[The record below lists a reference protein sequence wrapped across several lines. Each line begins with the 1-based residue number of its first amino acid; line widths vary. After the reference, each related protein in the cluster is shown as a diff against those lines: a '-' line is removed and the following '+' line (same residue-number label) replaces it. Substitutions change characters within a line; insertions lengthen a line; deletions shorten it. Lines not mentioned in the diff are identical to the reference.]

1 MKVLPMNN
9 NDFMNKLLNLD
20 KVQVTQAEFVGDEQ
34 IMLFVESSHKVAI
47 CPDCGQVSNSVHDLS
62 ETQKLRDLSIAER
75 RCYLSYQARRF
86 DCRTCGKTF
95 VERVVWKRPGA
106 SYTVRYEQYIYQ
118 RSRKEPVSQ
127 IAEDEGLSEEAVQA
141 IFENRAKKRLR
152 HGGTR
157 R

>member
-1 MKVLPMNN
+1 MNN
-9 NDFMNKLLNLD
+9 DEFMNKLLNLD
-20 KVQVTQAEFVGDEQ
+20 KVRVTQTEFAGAEQVTL
-34 IMLFVESSHKVAI
+34 IVESTHEMAT
-47 CPDCGQVSNSVHDLS
+47 CPDCGQVSNNVHDLS
-62 ETQKLRDLSIAER
+62 EVQKIRDLSIAER

-95 VERVVWKRPGA
+95 VERVTWKRRSA

-127 IAEDEGLSEEAVQA
+127 IAEEEGLSEEAVQA
-141 IFENRAKKRLR
+141 IFEHKAKKRLR

-157 R
+157 K

>member
-1 MKVLPMNN
+1 MNE
-9 NDFMNKLLNLD
+9 NDFVNKLLNLD
-20 KVQVTQAEFVGDEQ
+20 KVRVTQTEFASAEQVT
-34 IMLFVESSHKVAI
+34 LFVESTHETAI

-62 ETQKLRDLSIAER
+62 EAQKIRDLSIAER

-95 VERVVWKRPGA
+95 VERVTWKRPGA

-127 IAEDEGLSEEAVQA
+127 IAEEEGLSEEAVQA
-141 IFENRAKKRLR
+141 IFEHKAKKRLR

-157 R
+157 K

>member
-1 MKVLPMNN
+1 MNN
-9 NDFMNKLLNLD
+9 NEFVNKLLNLD
-20 KVQVTQAEFVGDEQ
+20 KVQVTQTEFAGDERVT
-34 IMLFVESSHKVAI
+34 LFVESTNEIAI
-47 CPDCGQVSNSVHDLS
+47 CPECRQASNSLHDLS
-62 ETQKLRDLSIAER
+62 EAQMIRDLSIAER
-75 RCYLSYQARRF
+75 RCYLSYRARRF
-86 DCRTCGKTF
+86 DCQTCGKTF

-106 SYTVRYEQYIYQ
+106 SYTVRYEQYIYE

-141 IFENRAKKRLR
+141 IFEHKAKKRLR

>member
-1 MKVLPMNN
+1 MNN
-9 NDFMNKLLNLD
+9 NEFVNKLLNLD
-20 KVQVTQAEFVGDEQ
+20 KVQITRTEFAGADR
-34 IMLFVESSHKVAI
+34 ITLFVESMHEIAI
-47 CPDCGQVSNSVHDLS
+47 CPECRQASNSLHDLS
-62 ETQKLRDLSIAER
+62 EAQMIRDLSIAER
-75 RCYLSYQARRF
+75 RCYLSYRARRF
-86 DCRTCGKTF
+86 DCQTCGKTF

-106 SYTVRYEQYIYQ
+106 SYTVRYEQYIYE

-141 IFENRAKKRLR
+141 IFEHKAKKRLR

>member
-1 MKVLPMNN
+1 M
-9 NDFMNKLLNLD
+9 
-20 KVQVTQAEFVGDEQ
+20 
-34 IMLFVESSHKVAI
+34 AI

-62 ETQKLRDLSIAER
+62 EVQKIRDLSIAER

-95 VERVVWKRPGA
+95 VERVTWKRPGA

-127 IAEDEGLSEEAVQA
+127 IAEEEGLSEEAVQA
-141 IFENRAKKRLR
+141 IFEHKAKKRLR

-157 R
+157 K

>member
-1 MKVLPMNN
+1 MDANSELL
-9 NDFMNKLLNLD
+9 NKLLNLD
-20 KVQVTQAEFVGDEQ
+20 KVRVMQTEFASETKV
-34 IMLFVESSHKVAI
+34 MLFVESTQDIAI
-47 CPDCGQVSNSVHDLS
+47 CPDCGEVSNSVHDLS
-62 ETQKLRDLSIAER
+62 DAQIVRDLSVAER
-75 RCYLSYQARRF
+75 RCFLSYRARRF
-86 DCRTCGKTF
+86 DCGACGKTF

-106 SYTVRYEQYIYQ
+106 SYTMRYEQYIYQ

-127 IAEDEGLSEEAVQA
+127 IAEEEGLSEEAVQA

>member
-1 MKVLPMNN
+1 MNN
-9 NDFMNKLLNLD
+9 NDFVNKLLNLD
-20 KVQVTQAEFVGDEQ
+20 KVQVTQTEFAGDDRVT
-34 IMLFVESSHKVAI
+34 LFVESTHAIAI
-47 CPDCGQVSNSVHDLS
+47 CPECRQASNSVHDLS
-62 ETQKLRDLSIAER
+62 AVQMIRDLSIAER
-75 RCYLSYQARRF
+75 RCYLSYRARRF
-86 DCRTCGKTF
+86 DCQTCGKTF

-106 SYTVRYEQYIYQ
+106 SYTVRYEQYIYE

-141 IFENRAKKRLR
+141 IFEHKAKKRLR